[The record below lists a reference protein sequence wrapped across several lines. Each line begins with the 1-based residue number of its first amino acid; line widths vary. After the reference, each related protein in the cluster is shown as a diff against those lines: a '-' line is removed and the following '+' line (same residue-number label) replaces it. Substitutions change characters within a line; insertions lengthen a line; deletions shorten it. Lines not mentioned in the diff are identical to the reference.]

1 MKGKNII
8 IFDGVCNLCHGAV
21 NFIIERDPYHRF
33 VFTTMQSDTAK
44 SLIARY
50 GAEGE
55 YSETFF
61 LIKDGQ
67 CYMRTDA
74 ALEITKSL
82 SGLWPALAILRF
94 IPRRIRDFFYRLLGR
109 NRYALFGRRD
119 TCILPTDAV
128 LSRFID

>member
-1 MKGKNII
+1 MKNKYII

-21 NFIIERDPYHRF
+21 NFIIERDPHCHF
-33 VFTTMQSDTAK
+33 VFTPMQSDTAK

-50 GAEGE
+50 DVEGE

-61 LIKDGQ
+61 LIKDDQ

-82 SGLWPALAILRF
+82 SGIWPALVMLRF

-109 NRYALFGRRD
+109 NRYALFGQRD
-119 TCILPTDAV
+119 ICILPTSAV

>member
-1 MKGKNII
+1 MKDKDII
-8 IFDGVCNLCHGAV
+8 IFDGVCNLCHGSV
-21 NFIIERDPYHRF
+21 NFIIERDPHHHF
-33 VFTTMQSDTAK
+33 VFTPMQSDTAK
-44 SLIARY
+44 SLIAHY
-50 GAEGE
+50 DVEGE

-61 LIKDGQ
+61 LIKDDQ

-82 SGLWPALAILRF
+82 SGFWPALAILRF